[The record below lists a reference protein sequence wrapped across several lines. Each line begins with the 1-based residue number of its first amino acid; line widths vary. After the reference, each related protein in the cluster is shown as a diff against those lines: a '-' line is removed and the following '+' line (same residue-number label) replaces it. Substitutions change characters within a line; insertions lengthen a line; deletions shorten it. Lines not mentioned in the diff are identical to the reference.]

1 MKLNILLSCILIFAA
16 CQKNNYLENEKDS
29 LYNIERTESSR
40 SGSYTIGLNKH
51 IIYLIQNENDTLNKR
66 NVKNEWSEINNL
78 MNGISL
84 SKIEEIKSPSQ
95 SFMYDGATATSIKF
109 NISDTIFYTNTYD
122 KRNPAVDLK
131 KLDDYLTKLSES
143 LHNHFQ

>member
-1 MKLNILLSCILIFAA
+1 MKLNILLSCFLILTA

-29 LYNIERTESSR
+29 LSKIERTESSR
-40 SGSYTIGLNKH
+40 RGSYTIGLNKEV
-51 IIYLIQNENDTLNKR
+51 IYLIQYENDTLNKR
-66 NVKNEWSEINNL
+66 NVKNEWREINNL

-95 SFMYDGATATSIKF
+95 SFMRDGAAATSIKF
-109 NISDTIFYTNTYD
+109 DTKDSIFSTNKYD
-122 KRNPAVDLK
+122 KGNPATDLK

-143 LHNHFQ
+143 LSK